1 MMQHSPFTS
10 PLLPTGKG
18 FLNLAGGFRGGRPRS
33 TTRAQEAT
41 SLIDET
47 LSFFVKATGKDEASM
62 RQQLTSQK
70 REELRRSR
78 DHWKARA
85 EDKDHFQKMKE
96 EAWRLFERQPG
107 FKRKTR
113 EEFEEELTRK
123 VRNTPG
129 NNREEREKMM
139 QKWSSEL
146 QRVVQPEERR
156 HEARERTKMEQED
169 SNSQRQ
175 RTWEKIRG
183 PRIPVPM
190 PLLAPE
196 K

>member
-1 MMQHSPFTS
+1 
-10 PLLPTGKG
+10 
-18 FLNLAGGFRGGRPRS
+18 
-33 TTRAQEAT
+33 
-41 SLIDET
+41 
-47 LSFFVKATGKDEASM
+47 
-62 RQQLTSQK
+62 
-70 REELRRSR
+70 
-78 DHWKARA
+78 
-85 EDKDHFQKMKE
+85 MKE

-107 FKRKTR
+107 FKQKTR

-129 NNREEREKMM
+129 NNKEEREKMM
-139 QKWSSEL
+139 QKWSSEM
-146 QRVVQPEERR
+146 QRVVQPEKRR

-190 PLLAPE
+190 PLLAQE